1 MKQDG
6 QKFRANLGYV
16 KAHLKFKN
24 ERIKNTECGG
34 AWLQGLSRDRRTV
47 LEFETSLTYSVLP
60 QNKKIIKKSR
70 GFPVG
75 RWRSQQ
81 PCLAWRRADTA
92 LLAGQAW
99 LKTSSAAL
107 GGGNHSSELSPR
119 QELDVGQ
126 APPWSLSQ
134 SQHKPPLAAKN
145 TGVQP
150 GFVSTSSLL
159 GIPHPG
165 RHDSS
170 RKNTQTRREP
180 RGIGRQAVLG
190 QIRGALWIQSS
201 RDS

>member
-1 MKQDG
+1 M
-6 QKFRANLGYV
+6 

-47 LEFETSLTYSVLP
+47 LEFETSLAYRVLP
-60 QNKKIIKKSR
+60 QNKAKKKNNNNQEKQGLSSKKIVL
-70 GFPVG
+70 PATL
-75 RWRSQQ
+75 
-81 PCLAWRRADTA
+81 PCLAKRR

-107 GGGNHSSELSPR
+107 GGGNHSSELSPC

-150 GFVSTSSLL
+150 GFVSTCSASSSLL

-170 RKNTQTRREP
+170 RKNTQTRREH
-180 RGIGRQAVLG
+180 RGIGRQAVP
-190 QIRGALWIQSS
+190 RP
-201 RDS
+201 DP

>member
-1 MKQDG
+1 MVHG
-6 QKFRANLGYV
+6 S
-16 KAHLKFKN
+16 KALAETGELFWSLKPVWL
-24 ERIKNTECGG
+24 TECY
-34 AWLQGLSRDRRTV
+34 LKTKQKKKNNNQEKQGLS
-47 LEFETSLTYSVLP
+47 SKKIVLP
-60 QNKKIIKKSR
+60 ATL
-70 GFPVG
+70 
-75 RWRSQQ
+75 
-81 PCLAWRRADTA
+81 PCLVKRR

-150 GFVSTSSLL
+150 GFVSTCSASSSLL

-170 RKNTQTRREP
+170 RKNTQTRRES
-180 RGIGRQAVLG
+180 RGIGRQAVP
-190 QIRGALWIQSS
+190 RP
-201 RDS
+201 DP